1 MSEPQ
6 HENVM
11 DATGAAARI
20 ARVYAEALMTQA
32 REAQQ
37 VDAVG
42 DELTSIVSEVLP
54 SSPESEAF
62 LVSTA
67 VNRKVKEPMLSSAFG
82 NATSDLVQRFLGV
95 LNDNNR
101 LGLLRAVNAAY
112 QKLREQSQGR
122 TRVKVVSATDL
133 SEQQSEQL
141 KTTLKQSLKVEPV
154 LEMRT
159 DPEILGGL
167 IVQVGDRVYDSSV
180 RSRLNNLR
188 THLMTSGTHGA

>member
-20 ARVYAEALMTQA
+20 GRVYAEALMTQA
-32 REAQQ
+32 REANE
-37 VDAVG
+37 VDSVG
-42 DELTSIVSEVLP
+42 DELTSIVGDVLP
-54 SSPESEAF
+54 SSPEAEAF

-67 VNRKVKEPMLSSAFG
+67 VNRKVKEPMIASAFG
-82 NATSDLVQRFLGV
+82 NATSDLMQRFLGV

-101 LGLLRAVNAAY
+101 LGLLRAINATY
-112 QKLREQSQGR
+112 QKLREQSHGR
-122 TRVKVVSATDL
+122 TRVKVVSAIDL
-133 SEQQSEQL
+133 NEQQTEQL
-141 KTTLKQSLKVEPV
+141 KSTLKQSLKVEPV

-180 RSRLNNLR
+180 RTRLNSLR
-188 THLMTSGTHGA
+188 THLMTSGTYGA

>member
-11 DATGAAARI
+11 EATGAAARI

-32 REAQQ
+32 RETNQ

-42 DELTSIVSEVLP
+42 EELTSIVGDVLN

-67 VNRKVKEPMLSSAFG
+67 VNRKVKEPMLASAFG
-82 NATSDLVQRFLGV
+82 NATSELMQRFLGV

-101 LGLLRAVNAAY
+101 LGLLRAINMTY

-122 TRVKVVSATDL
+122 THVKVVSATNL
-133 SEQQSEQL
+133 NEQQTEQL

-180 RSRLNNLR
+180 RTRLNSLR

>member
-1 MSEPQ
+1 MSEQPDT
-6 HENVM
+6 VM
-11 DATGAAARI
+11 EATGAAARL
-20 ARVYAEALMTQA
+20 ARVYAEALMAQA

-42 DELTSIVSEVLP
+42 DELASIVGDVLK

-62 LVSTA
+62 LVSSA
-67 VNRKVKEPMLSSAFG
+67 VNRKVKEPTIASAFG
-82 NATSDLVQRFLGV
+82 NATSELIQKFLGV

-101 LGLLRAVNAAY
+101 LGLLRSINATY
-112 QKLREQSQGR
+112 QKLRDQSQGR
-122 TRVKVVSATDL
+122 TRVKVVSAIDL
-133 SEQQSEQL
+133 NEQQTEQL
-141 KTTLKQSLKVEPV
+141 KSTLKQSMKVEPV

-167 IVQVGDRVYDSSV
+167 IVQIGDRVFDSSV
-180 RSRLNNLR
+180 RTRLNSLR